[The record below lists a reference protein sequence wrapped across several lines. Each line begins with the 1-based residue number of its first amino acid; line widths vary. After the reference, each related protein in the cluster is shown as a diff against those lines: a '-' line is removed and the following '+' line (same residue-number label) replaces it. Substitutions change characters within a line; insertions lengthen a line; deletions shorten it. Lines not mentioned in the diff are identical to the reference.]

1 MRGRSGAGWGGD
13 GANEGG
19 SAGRAGQ
26 GAGAGRGGGVVR
38 GCGRAPVPLVFRA
51 ARWRRGG
58 RGQQRRTST
67 GGHWRVALLGGDGAD
82 ESSSAGRAGQ
92 GTGAGRGGAVVHGAA
107 GARGMGGG
115 GVGVVRGGV
124 HVALLSSPVLVWCLL
139 NKTGEG
145 FSWRS
150 TREKKIVKKA
160 FDGCSSLV
168 NVKFPSI
175 SKRLKNLFEAG
186 YSEIQDEID
195 NTQHFEW
202 NGDDLVVSTES
213 MSEGYWC
220 ADWAVTKG
228 HLDHV
233 LSWVSYYELKEA
245 TTTIELAM
253 WKAKIEETGA
263 ITHDR
268 RNACRV
274 DVPGPAK
281 DAFLQ
286 YLNSGSP

>member
-1 MRGRSGAGWGGD
+1 MAWRWRGVGRGLWRARCFALLQVTAGRAWPQRRRAGHWHGTGASQGRALALARGGD
-13 GANEGG
+13 GANESS

-67 GGHWRVALLGGDGAD
+67 GGRWRVALLGGDGAD
-82 ESSSAGRAGQ
+82 ASSSAGRAGQ
-92 GTGAGRGGAVVHGAA
+92 VTGAGRGGAVVHGAA

-150 TREKKIVKKA
+150 TREKA
-160 FDGCSSLV
+160 SPL
-168 NVKFPSI
+168 
-175 SKRLKNLFEAG
+175 NLFRGQRGRWLDRGQGQGLEAG
-186 YSEIQDEID
+186 AGAEPRGSALQG
-195 NTQHFEW
+195 QK
-202 NGDDLVVSTES
+202 G
-213 MSEGYWC
+213 
-220 ADWAVTKG
+220 AAVAGTCRQ
-228 HLDHV
+228 
-233 LSWVSYYELKEA
+233 
-245 TTTIELAM
+245 
-253 WKAKIEETGA
+253 ETA
-263 ITHDR
+263 
-268 RNACRV
+268 
-274 DVPGPAK
+274 P
-281 DAFLQ
+281 
-286 YLNSGSP
+286 